1 MRKLRIALSQM
12 NSSVGDIA
20 GNTRKIIANIEKA
33 RDACADIVIFPEM
46 AVCGYPPEDL
56 LLKSEFIEENLR
68 SLERIREATSQIT
81 AIVGFVDAQEDIY
94 NAAAVLHDEQV
105 AGICHKFALPNY
117 GVFDENRYFQQGTDY
132 MVFVRDE
139 VTFGVTICEDMWNAE
154 GPARIQSLLGDAQLI
169 VSINAS
175 PFHYGKWRLR
185 ERVYA
190 TRAFDGSY
198 FLAYVNAV
206 GGQDELIF
214 DGHSM
219 LFSPSGELLQR
230 GLSLEEE
237 LILGDIDI
245 SEVFKTRLLDP
256 RRRKAKLVLKDS
268 GMVCHQIR
276 LSPIPRRDRPSIAG
290 RQVNPPADIEEIYRS
305 LVLGI
310 GDYVRKNGF
319 SDVVIGLSGGLD
331 SAITAALAVKALGK
345 EHVVG
350 VYMPAV
356 FSSTE
361 SREDAEALAGSLEM
375 RFFEIPIQD
384 TFESYKAML
393 AGMFKGRAE
402 DVTEE
407 NIQARIRGTILMALS
422 NKFNWL
428 VLTTGNKSETA
439 CGYCTLY
446 GDTAGGFAPLKDVSK
461 TQAYQLCEYVNSAG
475 EIIPRR
481 IIEKP
486 PSAELRFNQKDT
498 DSLPPYDHLDAL
510 LYLYI
515 EKELSIRDIIAH
527 GFDEE
532 LVKSV
537 IRMVDRNEYKRRQA
551 PPGIKITEK
560 AFGRDRRL
568 PVTNLFKPWASH

>member
-1 MRKLRIALSQM
+1 
-12 NSSVGDIA
+12 
-20 GNTRKIIANIEKA
+20 
-33 RDACADIVIFPEM
+33 
-46 AVCGYPPEDL
+46 
-56 LLKSEFIEENLR
+56 
-68 SLERIREATSQIT
+68 
-81 AIVGFVDAQEDIY
+81 
-94 NAAAVLHDEQV
+94 
-105 AGICHKFALPNY
+105 
-117 GVFDENRYFQQGTDY
+117 
-132 MVFVRDE
+132 
-139 VTFGVTICEDMWNAE
+139 MWNAE